1 MWQSQEV
8 LIEPI
13 LPFPKIGVT
22 EICAIFR
29 CLYWHYPRRY
39 SCYCQSRYY
48 YKTYVRLQC
57 HQIAF
62 QKNQI
67 TTEMPTPSTFE
78 KHLDVKVIGACL
90 YEICFLKEYIY
101 SAEMTKTFAKAISS
115 ELYFKNLYFKKLS

>member
-1 MWQSQEV
+1 MDKNSPKQENLCTTYICRNTHQTLEHDPGIMPQSQEV

-48 YKTYVRLQC
+48 YKTFVRLQC
-57 HQIAF
+57 HQTAF
-62 QKNQI
+62 QKN
-67 TTEMPTPSTFE
+67 
-78 KHLDVKVIGACL
+78 K
-90 YEICFLKEYIY
+90 
-101 SAEMTKTFAKAISS
+101 
-115 ELYFKNLYFKKLS
+115 